1 MATSKIK
8 IECPICRV
16 GEGVSPMWLGGGD
29 REAAR
34 LAPKGSRRFSRFAL
48 VTHLNARHPRT
59 VWEHNPRALSAQS
72 YWACCCGYRGSC
84 AEVVA
89 HIAAIV
95 AGGGDLLD
103 HFTLG
108 VIAAPESARLP
119 SSLGG
124 FL

>member
-16 GEGVSPMWLGGGD
+16 GEGVSPMWLVGG
-29 REAAR
+29 
-34 LAPKGSRRFSRFAL
+34 FAL
-48 VTHLNARHPRT
+48 VIHLNARHPRT

-72 YWACCCGYRGSC
+72 YQSDWACCCGYRGSC